1 MKKTGLLIIIFL
13 LSGCSNPS
21 LPNKVRDLTDF
32 IPVESLELEIKS
44 DFDFIE
50 NNFPKKCVWKKLIRV
65 VDGDTISVENN
76 ERIRFIG
83 IDTPETKDPDRPVQ
97 KFGPE
102 ASAKTKELLA
112 TTEKVCLIS
121 DPLGDEIDEYDRT
134 LAYVFSKEGVD
145 VNAELLKTGLARGL
159 FYFPFSRKEEFHFY
173 ENQAR
178 IEKIGIWK

>member
-1 MKKTGLLIIIFL
+1 MKKIGLLVIIFL
-13 LSGCSNPS
+13 LTGCSNPA
-21 LPNKVRDLTDF
+21 LPSKVRDLTEF

-50 NNFPKKCVWKKLIRV
+50 KNFPKNCVWKKLIRV
-65 VDGDTISVENN
+65 IDGDTILVEKD

-97 KFGPE
+97 KGGPE

-112 TTEKVCLIS
+112 TTEDVCLIS

-134 LAYVFSKEGVD
+134 LAYIFSKEGVD
-145 VNAELLKTGLARGL
+145 VNAELLKIGLARGL
-159 FYFPFSRKEEFHFY
+159 FYFPFSRKEEFHSY

-178 IEKIGIWK
+178 KEKVGIWK